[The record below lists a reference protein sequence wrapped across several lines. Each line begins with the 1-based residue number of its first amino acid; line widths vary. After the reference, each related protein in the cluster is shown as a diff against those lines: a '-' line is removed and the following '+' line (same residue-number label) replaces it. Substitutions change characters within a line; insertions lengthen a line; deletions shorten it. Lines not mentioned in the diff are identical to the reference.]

1 MATRRS
7 RLLILTAGAALAIS
21 GAVPLAQRLV
31 HADAPQTIAL
41 QASNVQPRAVE
52 DPTLQAASRAYARAW
67 NDLSTALSHNDA
79 NALNAS
85 FVGFAHDRFA
95 AQARDQ
101 NAAGF
106 TTNMSAESHHAVV
119 EFYSIDGSSMQIR
132 DDVQLKREIMD
143 GGKTIAT
150 ETKTV
155 PYIAVLSVVD
165 EGWKVRL
172 LQPAQP

>member
-7 RLLILTAGAALAIS
+7 RRLILTAGAALAIS

-79 NALNAS
+79 NALCGLIRSASVYPSKTARNA
-85 FVGFAHDRFA
+85 
-95 AQARDQ
+95 
-101 NAAGF
+101 
-106 TTNMSAESHHAVV
+106 
-119 EFYSIDGSSMQIR
+119 
-132 DDVQLKREIMD
+132 
-143 GGKTIAT
+143 
-150 ETKTV
+150 
-155 PYIAVLSVVD
+155 
-165 EGWKVRL
+165 
-172 LQPAQP
+172 